1 MTAEER
7 SLLEELDAIVG
18 SEEIRAQIY
27 PIVDRVRAE
36 LMGNEKAQMTW
47 EPIPLAIYDAA
58 LPSGLCSS
66 WVFVLRGGATT
77 GAERHPNSHQRM
89 MSFEAA
95 GDLQVRAEL
104 SDGGQEQWQ
113 SNLLVSEPGAP
124 LERRWISIPRNVW
137 HQVVVP
143 EGSDWVVVS
152 FHTVP
157 AEELIEERPDASN
170 SEGTKQMLYLGLT
183 ESRK

>member
-7 SLLEELDAIVG
+7 SLLEALDTIVRP
-18 SEEIRAQIY
+18 EEVRAQIY
-27 PIVDRVRAE
+27 SIVERVRTE
-36 LMGNEKAQMTW
+36 LARNKTAQMTW
-47 EPIPLAIYDAA
+47 EPIPLTIYGGA
-58 LPSGLCSS
+58 LPSGIRSS

-95 GDLQVRAEL
+95 GDLQVRAGL
-104 SDGGQEQWQ
+104 ADGEEQWQ
-113 SNLLVSEPGAP
+113 SNLLESELGAP

-157 AEELIEERPDASN
+157 AEELIEERPDARDAG
-170 SEGTKQMLYLGLT
+170 ETKQMLYLGLT
-183 ESRK
+183 KSGN